1 MQRNIAQRME
11 TVEIKSRL
19 QHYINQADQSFLQ
32 IVQAMFE
39 QYFEEEKK
47 RQNKREKELL
57 VLINSGL
64 SAKEERRLDELDE
77 KRSLNQLNAEEH
89 TELMELVNQ
98 VETFNAQRLQ
108 YLSELA
114 QLRKIDIRTLMTSLN
129 LKPRV
134 RA

>member
-1 MQRNIAQRME
+1 MD
-11 TVEIKSRL
+11 TLEIKSKL
-19 QHYINQADQSFLQ
+19 QHYIEQADQSFLQ

-47 RQNKREKELL
+47 RQNRREQELL
-57 VLINSGL
+57 VLVKSGL
-64 SAKEERRLDELDE
+64 SREQEKRLDELDD
-77 KRSLNQLNAEEH
+77 KRRLNQMTEEEH
-89 TELMELVNQ
+89 KELLTLVDQ
-98 VETFNAQRLQ
+98 VESFNAQRLQ

-114 QLRKIDIRTLMTSLN
+114 QLRKTDIRTLMTSLN

>member
-1 MQRNIAQRME
+1 MDAI
-11 TVEIKSRL
+11 EIKSKL
-19 QHYINQADQSFLQ
+19 QHYIEQADQSFLQ

-64 SAKEERRLDELDE
+64 NAAEERRLDELDE
-77 KRSLNQLNAEEH
+77 KRSLNQLSEAEH
-89 TELMELVNQ
+89 TELLALVNQ

-114 QLRKIDIRTLMTSLN
+114 QLRKTDIRTLMTNLN

>member
-1 MQRNIAQRME
+1 MDAI
-11 TVEIKSRL
+11 EIKSKL
-19 QHYINQADQSFLQ
+19 QHYIEQADQYFLQ
-32 IVQAMFE
+32 IVHAMFE

-47 RQNKREKELL
+47 RQNRREKELL
-57 VLINSGL
+57 VLINNGL
-64 SAKEERRLDELDE
+64 SAKEERRLNELDE
-77 KRSLNQLNAEEH
+77 KRSLNQLNEEEH
-89 TELMELVNQ
+89 RALLELVNQ

-114 QLRKIDIRTLMTSLN
+114 QLRKTDIRTLMTNLN

>member
-1 MQRNIAQRME
+1 MDTI
-11 TVEIKSRL
+11 EIKSKL
-19 QHYINQADQSFLQ
+19 QHYIEQADQSFLQ

-47 RQNKREKELL
+47 RQNRREEELL

-77 KRSLNQLNAEEH
+77 KRSLNQLSEAEH
-89 TELMELVNQ
+89 TELLALVDQ

-114 QLRKIDIRTLMTSLN
+114 QLRKTDIRTLMNSLN